1 MRRAIERAELAEKN
15 LKNIED
21 ELQMVGKCLSRMDS
35 NPNNTRWIRTGFKF
49 NYKWLVSVFP
59 GWIRIRLISAG

>member
-21 ELQMVGKCLSRMDS
+21 ELQMVGKCLSRLDL
-35 NPNNTRWIRTGFKF
+35 NPINIR
-49 NYKWLVSVFP
+49 
-59 GWIRIRLISAG
+59 